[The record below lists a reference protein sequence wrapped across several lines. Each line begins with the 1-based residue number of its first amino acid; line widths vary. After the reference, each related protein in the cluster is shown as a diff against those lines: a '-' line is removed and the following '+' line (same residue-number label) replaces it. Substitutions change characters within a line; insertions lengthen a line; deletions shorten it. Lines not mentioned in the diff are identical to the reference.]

1 MITEWLSFW
10 NEFIS
15 SPYISLHLFAWY
27 RYKFWYRVN
36 WKRTLLRILNRKSYT
51 LARMAH
57 SIWLARKPREQDRL
71 NVVRNSLRNE
81 THSGM
86 KVIPV
91 SYKEILTSFYESAA
105 FKIGYKNSH
114 LPTEPGR
121 PSFPLPHQN
130 NTHQLVVE
138 ALITDCRVAPATDEK
153 PIEGFLLPA
162 KCQSAQPLP
171 RQHQWPLPVR
181 VPQISVGTV
190 HYGPIKR
197 RIN

>member
-1 MITEWLSFW
+1 MRDELHSRLRDALAFRSLDYPRGKMGTTRGLTSLW
-10 NEFIS
+10 NE
-15 SPYISLHLFAWY
+15 
-27 RYKFWYRVN
+27 
-36 WKRTLLRILNRKSYT
+36 T
-51 LARMAH
+51 
-57 SIWLARKPREQDRL
+57 
-71 NVVRNSLRNE
+71 NSW
-81 THSGM
+81 M
-86 KVIPV
+86 KVTAV
-91 SYKEILTSFYESAA
+91 SYKETLTSFYESTA

-114 LPTEPGR
+114 LPTQPGR

-130 NTHQLVVE
+130 NTHQPVTE

-190 HYGPIKR
+190 HYGPVKGELTGF
-197 RIN
+197 NS